1 MPLMPKRVKYRKSQ
15 RGSRKGT
22 ASRNLRIDF
31 GEFGLQTPERAR
43 ITNTELEAAVV
54 ALTRN
59 MKRKGKLWI
68 RIFPDKSVTSRPP
81 ETRMGKGKG
90 QPEYWVATV
99 RPGNI
104 LFELDGVP
112 ESVARESLRLAA
124 DKLPVRTKLLTRH
137 HVRAAEQP
145 MKMKEFSELGMDE
158 LLTKRRD
165 LRQES
170 LHLQLHQE
178 SGPLET

>member
-15 RGSRKGT
+15 RGSRAGM
-22 ASRNLRIDF
+22 ASRNIKIDF
-31 GEFGLQTPERAR
+31 GAFGLQTLQRAWLTS
-43 ITNTELEAAVV
+43 IQIEAARV

-68 RIFPDKSVTSRPP
+68 RIFPDKSVTGRPP

-104 LFELDGVP
+104 LFELDGVT

-124 DKLPVRTKLLTRH
+124 TKLPVRTKFLSRH
-137 HVRAAEQP
+137 RVVV
-145 MKMKEFSELGMDE
+145 
-158 LLTKRRD
+158 
-165 LRQES
+165 
-170 LHLQLHQE
+170 
-178 SGPLET
+178 